1 MDFFLIDLMLS
12 PLSRGLFHKAIAQ
25 SGTVLSPWAFQR
37 DPLSVARGLAA
48 QLGIT
53 FTSTEDF
60 VNQLRTTPAADLVLH
75 TPGWLDLEI
84 PRGLSSMPFVP
95 CIDAPDSTEP
105 RVIPENPQA
114 IMESGNFMDIP
125 FLAGLTSDESLF
137 MIREQLLDP
146 SVVDIINENR
156 NFVVPTT
163 LWGVDPNSAA
173 GTVITNEFHS
183 FYMDNQPLSG
193 DNRYNWTKYN
203 TDHHF
208 GYGVDTTLRTHL
220 RHQSSPI
227 YYYIFSFDGD
237 LNLVKRALLLRSYP
251 GAVHADDIPYLFS
264 VSRIPAVIL
273 PSNHANVVRRR
284 MVRLWTNFAKFGN
297 PTPNTDGLITAI
309 WPRFTSNMEFYDIG
323 HDLVPG
329 THPHGARMALWNDL
343 KNRFVN

>member
-1 MDFFLIDLMLS
+1 MLS
-12 PLSRGLFHKAIAQ
+12 PLSTGLFHKVIAQ
-25 SGTVLSPWAFQR
+25 SGTILSPWAFQP
-37 DPLSVARGLAA
+37 DPRSVAVDLAA
-48 QLGIT
+48 KLGIT
-53 FTSTEDF
+53 FTTNEDL
-60 VNQLRTTPAADLVLH
+60 VNQLRSTPAADLVLH

-95 CIDAPDSTEP
+95 CVDGDL
-105 RVIPENPQA
+105 IPQHPQA
-114 IMESGNFMDIP
+114 IMDSGNFMDVP
-125 FLAGLTSDESLF
+125 FLAGYTSDESLF

-156 NFVVPTT
+156 QFVVPTA
-163 LWGVDPNSAA
+163 LWGIDPNSAA
-173 GTVITNEFHS
+173 GTTITNEFHS
-183 FYMDNQPLSG
+183 FYMDNQPLSAE
-193 DNRYNWTKYN
+193 NRYNWTKYN

-208 GYGVDTTLRTHL
+208 GYGVDTTIRTHL

-273 PSNHANVVRRR
+273 PSNHANVVRSR

-297 PTPNTDGLITAI
+297 PTPTTDALITAI
-309 WPRFTSNMEFYDIG
+309 WPRLTSNMEFLDIG
-323 HDLVPG
+323 HNLVPG
-329 THPHGARMALWNDL
+329 TNPHGARMALWNDL
-343 KNRFVN
+343 KSRFVN